1 MFQTLC
7 LRGFTSPH
15 RIVGNSFVPREE
27 YPLGAKFA
35 RFHHAQRF
43 EGAEPVERKVPGR
56 SLFFHVFSV

>member
-7 LRGFTSPH
+7 LPGGSP
-15 RIVGNSFVPREE
+15 VPIESLETVLCHGEE

-43 EGAEPVERKVPGR
+43 EGAQRLKELPGR
-56 SLFFHVFSV
+56 SLFFLYSFP